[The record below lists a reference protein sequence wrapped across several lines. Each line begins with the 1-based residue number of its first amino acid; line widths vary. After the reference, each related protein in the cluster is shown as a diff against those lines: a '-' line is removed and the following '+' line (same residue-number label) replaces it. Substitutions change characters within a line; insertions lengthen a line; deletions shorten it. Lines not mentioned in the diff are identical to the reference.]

1 MNIEI
6 RKLMP
11 EHAEEYVK
19 FFDITP
25 HDDNIDE
32 HKCYCV
38 CWSDDYCE
46 VKDFSS
52 VENSRNDRMSTRLH
66 ARLILQSRLPSSA

>member
-6 RKLMP
+6 RKLIP
-11 EHAEEYVK
+11 DLAEEYVH
-19 FFDITP
+19 FFDVTP

-38 CWSDDYCE
+38 TWRSDDSYTSHGDHWFPDR
-46 VKDFSS
+46 KS
-52 VENSRNDRMSTRLH
+52 VV
-66 ARLILQSRLPSSA
+66 